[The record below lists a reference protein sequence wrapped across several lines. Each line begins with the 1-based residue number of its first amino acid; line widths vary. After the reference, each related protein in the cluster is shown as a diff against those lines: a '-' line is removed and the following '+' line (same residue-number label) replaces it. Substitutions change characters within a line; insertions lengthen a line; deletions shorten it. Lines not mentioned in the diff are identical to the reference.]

1 MVAGS
6 SPPMCSTPSRG
17 AVEEGEYA
25 GAAQHT
31 VLREGHD
38 LDGQRTVV
46 GGDGLTHGLDA
57 AQLEPQIDVD
67 VRADRG
73 GAVAHEL
80 LEDIAGDL
88 CRRHPDLVAVGPLVT
103 DAALGRVHGG
113 VVGRRRDRAD
123 HPAGDAEIDRV
134 ARVRPQPDVANDI
147 DVSRGGAHASILPVQ
162 PGPETRDNVEDVRAY
177 GAVGSAPRSHRGGQE
192 FESP

>member
-1 MVAGS
+1 VCDVDAAVQPQPLDALEDELDLKGPSSAGSCRWMSTPTPWSADSASRASICPTGSRSIVAGS

-25 GAAQHT
+25 GAAQHPSC
-31 VLREGHD
+31 GKADD

-80 LEDIAGDL
+80 LEDVAGDL
-88 CRRHPDLVAVGPLVT
+88 VDGIPISSRW
-103 DAALGRVHGG
+103 
-113 VVGRRRDRAD
+113 
-123 HPAGDAEIDRV
+123 
-134 ARVRPQPDVANDI
+134 AR
-147 DVSRGGAHASILPVQ
+147 S
-162 PGPETRDNVEDVRAY
+162 
-177 GAVGSAPRSHRGGQE
+177 
-192 FESP
+192 